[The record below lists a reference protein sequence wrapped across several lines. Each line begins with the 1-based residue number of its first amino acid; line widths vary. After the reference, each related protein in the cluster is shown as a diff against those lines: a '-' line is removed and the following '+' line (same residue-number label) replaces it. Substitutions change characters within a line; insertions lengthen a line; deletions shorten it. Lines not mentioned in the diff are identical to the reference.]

1 MCSPSNRPSRRFS
14 DRIHRGK
21 NDLDQAQ
28 ITDVY
33 NYRFQEIVP
42 LVAGNIFGT
51 EDNGPARKWIA
62 LVNKTLNSLLG
73 TRDGKGSC
81 CDKVGLKKGRWTNEE
96 DQILINYIQAIEEG
110 SWRALPKNVG
120 FLRCGKSCRLRWIN
134 YLRADLK
141 RGNISIEEEAIITK
155 LHASFGNRL
164 VLFTTTLYVS
174 QCHYIIGYSN
184 TDVAEYLYNSKP
196 DADSLYK
203 YLCKDLT
210 KACSTKSPPVPK
222 VVTI

>member
-1 MCSPSNRPSRRFS
+1 MIFISYFQRKKILSNDSVIDEERKSNYSEKEACTIKKSITDRPSRRFS

-73 TRDGKGSC
+73 TRGGCHTPLPFSDP
-81 CDKVGLKKGRWTNEE
+81 
-96 DQILINYIQAIEEG
+96 IIEIEADFEG
-110 SWRALPKNVG
+110 SMRQKTTSL
-120 FLRCGKSCRLRWIN
+120 
-134 YLRADLK
+134 LK
-141 RGNISIEEEAIITK
+141 IIS
-155 LHASFGNRL
+155 
-164 VLFTTTLYVS
+164 V
-174 QCHYIIGYSN
+174 
-184 TDVAEYLYNSKP
+184 
-196 DADSLYK
+196 
-203 YLCKDLT
+203 
-210 KACSTKSPPVPK
+210 
-222 VVTI
+222 